1 MFFVELLILYCFP
14 LLLACSASYLTW
26 NALSRPVLFLV
37 IATVALYLVYATSMW
52 LLDPGPM
59 GGYVLVVR
67 EPGEAHTSE
76 PWFSMLSP
84 YKVPFLVF
92 SFAAIPVLAILL
104 RAFKKGVR

>member
-1 MFFVELLILYCFP
+1 MFFVELLILFCFP

-26 NALSRPVLFLV
+26 NALSQPVLFLV
-37 IATVALYLVYATSMW
+37 IATVALYLAYASSMW
-52 LLDPGPM
+52 LLDPGPV
-59 GGYVLVVR
+59 GYTLVVR

-76 PWFSMLSP
+76 QWFSMLSP

-92 SFAAIPVLAILL
+92 SLAAIPVLAILL